1 MANSEEKKIKTA
13 LFQTRIL
20 LLPLILII
28 VVTVAFKEHEQTD
41 NVVRYCENNVCEDYN
56 RIFSKGIDRSDIKTT
71 AKKVMIVA
79 HPDDETLWG
88 SSALYNEKYLV
99 VCITCGGRKDRVRE
113 FEEVMSLTG
122 DDYIM
127 LNYPDL
133 VKGKKSDWKA
143 NWKDINKDIQDILSH
158 KDWDLVVTHNP
169 DGEYG
174 HIHHKMTNQIVTKYA
189 NHDKLTYFGKFYW
202 GKIPNEEELYRLK
215 AHEFA
220 FKSNV
225 LIPVYA
231 TQTKAIDNLKNMV
244 HYESWITYNEWYGDE
259 LEEKK

>member
-1 MANSEEKKIKTA
+1 MEKEKISST
-13 LFQTRIL
+13 LLRTRIL
-20 LLPLILII
+20 LFPLVLI
-28 VVTVAFKEHEQTD
+28 VVITVAFTGHKQKENTVQ
-41 NVVRYCENNVCEDYN
+41 YCANNVCEDYN
-56 RIFSKGIDRSDIKTT
+56 RILSKGMNLDNIKTT
-71 AKKVMIVA
+71 AKKVMFIA

-143 NWKDINKDIQDILSH
+143 DWNNINKDIQEILSY
-158 KDWDLVVTHNP
+158 KDWDLIVTHNP

-189 NHDKLTYFGKFYW
+189 NHDQLTYFGKFYW
-202 GKIPNEEELYRLK
+202 GKIPNEGELYKLK
-215 AHEFA
+215 ANEFA

-259 LEEKK
+259 FEEKK